1 MKKIAVLFANGTEEI
16 EGITPVDIL
25 RRAGATCDIV
35 SVSESIINGSHGIK
49 IVADKLIDQINI
61 DDYDGIVIAG
71 GMPGATNISNCQ
83 KAVSDIKKAD
93 KDGKL
98 VGAICASPAVVLAR
112 HGLIKEKATC
122 YPAPE
127 FINALG
133 DSYIESDVV
142 VCQNIVTANGPKS
155 ALKFA
160 FEIVKWLGLDF
171 KM

>member
-1 MKKIAVLFANGTEEI
+1 MKKIAVLFADGTEEI
-16 EGITPVDIL
+16 EGVTPVDIL
-25 RRAGATCDIV
+25 RRAGAECDIV
-35 SVSESIINGSHGIK
+35 SVNDRIINGSHNIK
-49 IVADKLIDQINI
+49 ILADKLIDEINI

-83 KAVSDIKKAD
+83 KAVSDITKANEQ
-93 KDGKL
+93 GKL
-98 VGAICASPAVVLAR
+98 VGAIGASPAVVLAR
-112 HGLIKEKATC
+112 HGLIKDKATC

-127 FINALG
+127 FIKALG

-142 VCQNIVTANGPKS
+142 VCQNIITANGPKS

-171 KM
+171 NM

>member
-1 MKKIAVLFANGTEEI
+1 MKKIAVLFADGTEEI
-16 EGITPVDIL
+16 EGVTPVDIL
-25 RRAGATCDIV
+25 RRAGAECDIV
-35 SVSESIINGSHGIK
+35 SVNDRIINGSHNIK
-49 IVADKLIDQINI
+49 ILADKLIDEINI

-83 KAVSDIKKAD
+83 KAVSDITKANEQ
-93 KDGKL
+93 GKL

-112 HGLIKEKATC
+112 HGLIKDKATC

-127 FINALG
+127 FIKALG

-142 VCQNIVTANGPKS
+142 VCQNIITANGPKS

-171 KM
+171 NM